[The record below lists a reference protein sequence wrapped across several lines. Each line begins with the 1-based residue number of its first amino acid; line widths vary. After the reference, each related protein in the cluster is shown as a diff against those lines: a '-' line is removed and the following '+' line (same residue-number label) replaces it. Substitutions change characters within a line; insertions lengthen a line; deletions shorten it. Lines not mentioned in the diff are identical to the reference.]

1 MDLAQLEQMNQNV
14 IEDFRSNGGKVGGM
28 FEGAP
33 VVLVTH
39 KGAKSGKERVS
50 PLVYS
55 KDGDDYVLIASFA
68 GAPKNPAWYYNLKAH
83 PEATIE
89 VGEEK
94 FRVRVREAE
103 GAERDRLFQQ
113 QAEVMPQ
120 FNEYQE
126 KTDRVI
132 PVLVLERV

>member
-1 MDLAQLEQMNQNV
+1 MDLAQLEQMNQSV
-14 IEDFRSNGGKVGGM
+14 IEEFRSNGGKVGGM

-83 PEATIE
+83 PEVTIE
-89 VGEEK
+89 VGEEEFK
-94 FRVRVREAE
+94 VRVREAE
-103 GAERDRLFQQ
+103 GAERERLFQQ
-113 QAEVMPQ
+113 QAEAMPQ
-120 FNEYQE
+120 FKEYQE

-132 PVLVLERV
+132 PVLVLERF